1 MQHIKSQKDREIES
15 VINDILLD
23 VNDEGISYSLFYKYI
38 SEEDLIKKDF
48 SNPQTFIAFEIRTRR
63 NHGQKVRKKFR
74 WDQIK
79 NPVLHIVSYLSSN
92 KVIFIKAYVDNL
104 APIYNLDR
112 ILDNDSMFGFNIL
125 FRNTI

>member
-1 MQHIKSQKDREIES
+1 
-15 VINDILLD
+15 LD